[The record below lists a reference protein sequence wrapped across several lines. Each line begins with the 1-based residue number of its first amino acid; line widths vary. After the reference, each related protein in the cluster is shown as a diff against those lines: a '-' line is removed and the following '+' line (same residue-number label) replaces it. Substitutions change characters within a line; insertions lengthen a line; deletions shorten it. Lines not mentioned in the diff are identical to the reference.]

1 MAKKQLNVNF
11 NQSLLS
17 TAGNKDLLKEIRVH
31 LTTFEQMINIFND
44 LTDLTNSITFF
55 ILILLHTVS
64 KMGMYGLQYIL
75 TYTLLTYFFLF
86 LTYLFL

>member
-11 NQSLLS
+11 NQSFLS

>member
-1 MAKKQLNVNF
+1 MAKKQLNINF
-11 NQSLLS
+11 NQSFLS

-31 LTTFEQMINIFND
+31 LTTSEQMINIFND

>member
-31 LTTFEQMINIFND
+31 LTTFEQMINIFTD

-75 TYTLLTYFFLF
+75 TYTLSTYFFLF

>member
-1 MAKKQLNVNF
+1 MD
-11 NQSLLS
+11 
-17 TAGNKDLLKEIRVH
+17 NKVLLKETRVH
-31 LTTFEQMINIFND
+31 LTTFEQLTYQLNIFND

>member
-1 MAKKQLNVNF
+1 MDGEETNVNF
-11 NQSLLS
+11 NQSFLS

>member
-1 MAKKQLNVNF
+1 MD
-11 NQSLLS
+11 
-17 TAGNKDLLKEIRVH
+17 NKVLLKEIRVH
-31 LTTFEQMINIFND
+31 LTTFEQLTYQLNIFND